1 MNRRHHHRQGR
12 RLHTTVLVLH
22 VAFKAAAFAVYEF
35 GGVVAGMGYVATF
48 IAVTLLLRQV
58 LLELNWTRIKNSG
71 SS

>member
-1 MNRRHHHRQGR
+1 M
-12 RLHTTVLVLH
+12 LVLH